1 VKAVFGIGNPGKEY
15 DETRHNVGFKAVDAI
30 ARKVQINLE
39 LKK

>member
-30 ARKVQINLE
+30 AKI
-39 LKK
+39 KKIRMNN